1 MSPRSPKTTFLPPDA
16 AKSSIWTSIFRPDI
30 QNEGQGEHFSD
41 FSSGHAIFISKLGV
55 VEFCHDQHWY
65 AHLEE
70 CFFCSL
76 SLFAPKVNHEELAEG
91 NQLFIEDPV
100 DANSVSLEDHKLPPH
115 LHHHNRVHVQA
126 FHLPVHL
133 QHRA

>member
-1 MSPRSPKTTFLPPDA
+1 MKGR
-16 AKSSIWTSIFRPDI
+16 
-30 QNEGQGEHFSD
+30 GEHLSD
-41 FSSGHAIFISKLGV
+41 FSSDHAILLSKLWV
-55 VEFCHDQHWY
+55 VKFCHDQHWY

-76 SLFAPKVNHEELAEG
+76 SLLAPKVNHEELAEG

-115 LHHHNRVHVQA
+115 LHHHNRVHVHA

-133 QHRA
+133 QHRAQLTQLNTSYLELV